1 MGNLLVVIA
10 VALFIAAIVVLVVAI
25 RRPKTPATPGG
36 RRDPLA
42 FDAMPQFGPRQLGP
56 GAIVSHGG
64 IDYVVRGS
72 VTFREGP
79 FVWWEHLLE
88 GGDTPTWLSVQED
101 DGRLELA
108 MWVKRTDLGLQ
119 PGGQHVIDGVTFQE
133 TERGHAGYTTEGT
146 TGLPAGGEMDYVDC
160 ASAGQGAD
168 ESMLLSFERWAPD
181 MGWEIATGKSV
192 LAGELTVYPAP
203 PVSASGRIG
212 ATSSARHSASG
223 RIRGIAWTRAERTRA
238 AATGHPPTGPHR
250 RQRTAARRPRRV
262 ACRHRRGTLLRGS
275 LLRGPQ
281 PGRRSARVHPR
292 TRLPPPI
299 PYRDARRGGVSA
311 TRAPPA

>member
-1 MGNLLVVIA
+1 MRGKSAGRDCRGA
-10 VALFIAAIVVLVVAI
+10 VHRRHRRSRRGHPAAQNTSHAGRAPGSAGLRRNAAI
-25 RRPKTPATPGG
+25 R
-36 RRDPLA
+36 
-42 FDAMPQFGPRQLGP
+42 PRQLGP

-203 PVSASGRIG
+203 PVSA
-212 ATSSARHSASG
+212 
-223 RIRGIAWTRAERTRA
+223 
-238 AATGHPPTGPHR
+238 
-250 RQRTAARRPRRV
+250 
-262 ACRHRRGTLLRGS
+262 
-275 LLRGPQ
+275 
-281 PGRRSARVHPR
+281 
-292 TRLPPPI
+292 
-299 PYRDARRGGVSA
+299 
-311 TRAPPA
+311 